1 MSGENKICHLNMIW
15 QVIIRIGNNLF
26 ALKCWS
32 VGMMIAIYDFAGQN
46 SHKAVMTALILL
58 FLFSFLY

>member
-26 ALKCWS
+26 ALKC
-32 VGMMIAIYDFAGQN
+32 
-46 SHKAVMTALILL
+46 
-58 FLFSFLY
+58 